1 MGRAKSLQM
10 EIYVTFTKRNASP
23 ILRQEGEGKK
33 VLSVSA
39 ISQLPSAQN
48 SLASHSSKGLI
59 ITGTYHILNSI
70 ISHLSL

>member
-10 EIYVTFTKRNASP
+10 EIYVTFTKRNVSP
-23 ILRQEGEGKK
+23 ILRQEGEGKR

-48 SLASHSSKGLI
+48 TLYAKLAYFGVGFLDPLRNLFLI
-59 ITGTYHILNSI
+59 ILA
-70 ISHLSL
+70 